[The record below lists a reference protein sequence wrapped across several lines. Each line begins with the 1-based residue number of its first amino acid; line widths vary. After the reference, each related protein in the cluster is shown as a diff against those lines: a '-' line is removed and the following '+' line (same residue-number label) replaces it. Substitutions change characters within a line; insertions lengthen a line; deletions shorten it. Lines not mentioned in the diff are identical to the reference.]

1 MENKDYA
8 TIQKEKIQQATE
20 KLEQG
25 ILNFVSG
32 EQYQD
37 YLKVMSKFHNYS
49 YSNSIL
55 IAMQRPDATLLAG
68 YTGWQKKFKRQVL
81 AGEHGIKIFA
91 PSPIK
96 QVVEKERLDPDTN
109 LPVLDE
115 NGEPMKD
122 TVEVKIAKFKVV
134 TVFDVAQTTGEPLPE
149 LEIPDLTGNVT
160 EYENF
165 LAAIRRTADVPIGF
179 EPIEGESHGYFI
191 PAEHRIA
198 IKEGM
203 SEAQTLKTAI
213 HELAHSRLHNM
224 DQNSRDPNVKGKDR
238 NTKEVEAE
246 SIAFVVCSHF
256 GLDTGDY
263 SFGYIG
269 TWSSGKELPE
279 LKSSLQIIRSAATGI
294 ITEIE
299 SHLEEIQKEMEQDKA
314 ISQGQEQTASQNVKE
329 PKTPDDEQPI
339 YTIGGHKCL
348 PADEWRSSDGTYF
361 LMGKSVEQPD
371 AYHVIVNE
379 SHTFDFEGQPA
390 RETVE
395 RTFADFLDQ
404 EYGVPDKDQSDQERN
419 FRILPTDHHTYAV
432 HSDSE
437 RFGTDATVFEGATRT
452 ECVDYIANQKEPED
466 WRFYVIPDLMT
477 WQHGQSKQ
485 SPTALEHYDTISEA
499 AARFQEL
506 RKEPYNFEEA
516 PIPDTDR
523 SYSRLTLGI
532 EGVTTP
538 SAVDVIHVEAGKN
551 ILCEDFTR
559 LPAINTDRNAL
570 SAIGEIAQNIP
581 IDQVNHF
588 HVMTPEEVKSFT
600 LAHLLDKL
608 HREGVEDTSAVEAGF
623 DAYYDSGGADYLKP
637 SKNQQE
643 QYELVD
649 FSSWDNPY
657 FSLPEN
663 IHAAEL
669 TPEQQFAQELA
680 QFCREYDPYSFP
692 APEGHTDPLPDD
704 ILKDLS
710 SGTDLQIR
718 QWLKQVIDA
727 GDEDSI
733 KAQPL
738 MERLEAHFPME
749 NAPET
754 VPAEPTISFYAAECM
769 EFSNRGEYQDNL
781 TLEEALAVYD
791 SIPPERMNGIPCVGF
806 HLKDGSIYEG
816 DFPLMYG
823 GQIDR
828 DGINLVEHYRESP
841 LVQKAISD
849 LQTILDRRAVMQQ
862 RSAEREADPDEVCY
876 RVSSMY
882 LHIQE
887 ASDGSWDYTLY
898 DNQLKEIDGGQ
909 IGDSDTPLSE
919 VRDDLTAEILHGD
932 KKPVPEI
939 PIEQFEQMLTDR
951 EQNMKCPIFPKS
963 LPEVYGTP
971 EMETWRICHQANCA
985 CKEQFDKEYGPAYHD
1000 HQVPEFLQKMTERYG
1015 INRCKLVLASTIQLA
1030 DHDGRY
1036 HPDIKKAAGTV
1047 PIPGATNDHHDV
1059 RRIYQV
1065 TCHPVMLDVAFRDLL
1080 AMEKEQAHEQ
1090 AAEQSER
1097 KSTKSDKEKASQRS
1111 SVLQKLKEK
1120 QQAIAASDKKPPSV
1134 THEKKQLE

>member
-1 MENKDYA
+1 MAKKDYA
-8 TIQKEKIQQATE
+8 AKQRERIQQTTE

-25 ILNFVSG
+25 ILDFLSG
-32 EQYQD
+32 DQYQN

-55 IAMQRPDATLLAG
+55 IAMQRPNATHLAG
-68 YTGWQKKFKRQVL
+68 YVGWQNKFKRQVL
-81 AGEHGIKIFA
+81 AGENGIKIFA
-91 PSPIK
+91 PAPIT

-109 LPVLDE
+109 LPILDE
-115 NGEPMKD
+115 NGDPVKD
-122 TVEVKIAKFKVV
+122 TVEIKLPNYKVV
-134 TVFDVAQTTGEPLPE
+134 TVFDVSQTYGEPLPE
-149 LEIPDLTGNVT
+149 LEIPDLTGNVA

-165 LAAIRRTADVPIGF
+165 LEAIRRTADVPIGF

-191 PAEHRIA
+191 PAEQRIA

-224 DQNSRDPNVKGKDR
+224 DQNSRDPKIKGKDR

-279 LKSSLQIIRSAATGI
+279 LKSSLQTIRSAATGI

-299 SHLEEIQKEMEQDKA
+299 SHLDEIQKEWEQDKT
-314 ISQGQEQTASQNVKE
+314 ISQGQEQTVSQSVEE
-329 PKTPDDEQPI
+329 PESSETEQPV
-339 YTIGGHKCL
+339 YTISGHKCL

-371 AYHVIVNE
+371 FYHVIVNE
-379 SHTFDFEGQPA
+379 SHTFDFEGRPA

-395 RTFADFLDQ
+395 RTFAEFLDK
-404 EYGVPDKDQSDQERN
+404 EYGVPDKNHSDQEQN

-437 RFGTDATVFEGATRT
+437 RFGTDAKVFEGATRT
-452 ECVDYIANQKEPED
+452 ECVDYIAKRKEPEE
-466 WRFYVIPDLMT
+466 WRYYIIPDLMT
-477 WQHGQSKQ
+477 WQHGQSRQ
-485 SPTALEHYDTISEA
+485 SPTSLEHYDTISEA
-499 AARFQEL
+499 VTRFQEL
-506 RKEPYNFEEA
+506 RKEPYNSEEA

-523 SYSRLTLGI
+523 SYARLTLGI
-532 EGVTTP
+532 EGITTP

-559 LPAINTDRNAL
+559 LPAVNTDPNAL
-570 SAIGEIAQNIP
+570 SAIAEIAQNIQ

-600 LAHLLDKL
+600 LTHLLDKL
-608 HREGVEDTSAVEAGF
+608 HREGVKDTSAVEAGF

-637 SKNQQE
+637 SKSQQE
-643 QYELVD
+643 RYELID

-657 FSLPEN
+657 FQFPESFQPVK
-663 IHAAEL
+663 L
-669 TPEQQFAQELA
+669 TPEQQFAQDLA
-680 QFCREYDPYSFP
+680 QFCRDYDPYSFP
-692 APEGHTDPLPDD
+692 APEGNTDPLPDD

-710 SGTDLQIR
+710 SGTDLGIR
-718 QWLKQVIDA
+718 QWLQQVIDA
-727 GDEDSI
+727 NDEDSI

-738 MERLEAHFPME
+738 MDRLEKIFPLE
-749 NAPET
+749 NVPESI
-754 VPAEPTISFYAAECM
+754 PAEPSITFYAAECM
-769 EFSNRGEYQDNL
+769 EFSNMGEYQNNL

-791 SIPPERMNGIPCVGF
+791 SIPPERLNGIPCVGF

-816 DFPLMYG
+816 DYPLMYDG
-823 GQIDR
+823 KIDR
-828 DGINLVEHYRESP
+828 DGINLVEHYKESP

-849 LQTILDRRAVMQQ
+849 LQTILDDRTAMQK
-862 RSAEREADPDEVCY
+862 RSAERDADPDEVCY
-876 RVSSMY
+876 KVSSMY

-887 ASDGSWDYTLY
+887 ASDGGWDYTLY
-898 DNQLKEIDGGQ
+898 DNQLREIDGGQ
-909 IGDSDTPLSE
+909 LGDPDTPLSE
-919 VRDDLTAEILHGD
+919 VRDDLISDILHGD
-932 KKPVPEI
+932 KKPVTEI
-939 PIEQFEQMLTDR
+939 PMEQFEQMMDEKEHNL
-951 EQNMKCPIFPKS
+951 KCPIFPKS

-971 EMETWRICHQANCA
+971 EMDTWRICHQANYA
-985 CKEQFDKEYGPAYHD
+985 CKIQFDKEYGPAYHD
-1000 HQVPEFLQKMTERYG
+1000 RRVPEFLQEMTERYG
-1015 INRCKLVLASTIQLA
+1015 IDRCKLVLASTIQLA

-1036 HPDIKKAAGTV
+1036 YPDIKEAAGKV
-1047 PIPGATNDHHDV
+1047 HIPGATNDHHDV
-1059 RRIYQV
+1059 RRTYQV
-1065 TCHPVMLDVAFRDLL
+1065 TCHPVMVNVAFRDLL
-1080 AMEKEQAHEQ
+1080 AMEKEQTHAKD
-1090 AAEQSER
+1090 AEHTEER
-1097 KSTKSDKEKASQRS
+1097 TVKTDREETGQRP
-1111 SVLQKLKEK
+1111 SVLQKLKAK
-1120 QQAIAASDKKPPSV
+1120 QNAIAASNKKPPAI
-1134 THEKKQLE
+1134 THDKKQLE

>member
-1 MENKDYA
+1 MAKKDYVA
-8 TIQKEKIQQATE
+8 KQRERIQQATK

-25 ILNFVSG
+25 ILDFLSG

-37 YLKVMSKFHNYS
+37 YLRVMSKFHSYS

-55 IAMQRPDATLLAG
+55 IAMQRPGATHLAG
-68 YTGWQKKFKRQVL
+68 YVGWQNKFKRQVL
-81 AGEHGIKIFA
+81 AGENGIKIFA
-91 PSPIK
+91 PSPIT

-109 LPVLDE
+109 LPILDE
-115 NGEPMKD
+115 NGEPVKD
-122 TVEVKIAKFKVV
+122 TVEIKLPNYKVV
-134 TVFDVAQTTGEPLPE
+134 TVFDVSQTYGEPLPE
-149 LEIPDLTGNVT
+149 LEIPDLTGNVA

-165 LAAIRRTADVPIGF
+165 LEAIRRTADVPIGF

-191 PAEHRIA
+191 PAEQRIA

-224 DQNSRDPNVKGKDR
+224 DQNSRDLNVKGKDR

-279 LKSSLQIIRSAATGI
+279 LKSSLKTIRSAATGI

-299 SHLEEIQKEMEQDKA
+299 SHLEEIQKEQEQDK
-314 ISQGQEQTASQNVKE
+314 
-329 PKTPDDEQPI
+329 
-339 YTIGGHKCL
+339 TI
-348 PADEWRSSDGTYF
+348 F
-361 LMGKSVEQPD
+361 Q
-371 AYHVIVNE
+371 
-379 SHTFDFEGQPA
+379 
-390 RETVE
+390 
-395 RTFADFLDQ
+395 
-404 EYGVPDKDQSDQERN
+404 DQERN

-437 RFGTDATVFEGATRT
+437 RFGTDAKVFEGATRT
-452 ECVDYIANQKEPED
+452 ECVDYIAKHKEPEE
-466 WRFYVIPDLMT
+466 WRYYIIPDLMT
-477 WQHGQSKQ
+477 WQHGQSRQ
-485 SPTALEHYDTISEA
+485 SLTALEHYDTISEA
-499 AARFQEL
+499 VTRFQEL
-506 RKEPYNFEEA
+506 RKEPYNSEEA
-516 PIPDTDR
+516 PIPDTER
-523 SYSRLTLGI
+523 SYARLTLGI

-551 ILCEDFTR
+551 ILSEDFTR

-608 HREGVEDTSAVEAGF
+608 HREGVEDTSSVEAGF

-643 QYELVD
+643 RYELVA

-657 FSLPEN
+657 FYLPEN
-663 IHAAEL
+663 IHTAEL

-680 QFCREYDPYSFP
+680 QFCRDYDPYSFP
-692 APEGHTDPLPDD
+692 APEGNTDPLPDD

-710 SGTDLQIR
+710 SGTDLGIR

-727 GDEDSI
+727 NDEDSI

-738 MERLEAHFPME
+738 MDRLEKNFPLE
-749 NAPET
+749 NVPESI
-754 VPAEPTISFYAAECM
+754 PAEPSITFYAAECM
-769 EFSNRGEYQDNL
+769 EFSNMGEYQDNL
-781 TLEEALAVYD
+781 TLEEAFTVYD
-791 SIPPERMNGIPCVGF
+791 SIPPERLNGIPCVGF

-823 GQIDR
+823 GKIDR
-828 DGINLVEHYRESP
+828 DGINLVEHYKESP

-849 LQTILDRRAVMQQ
+849 LQTILDHRTAMQQ
-862 RSAEREADPDEVCY
+862 RSAERDTDPDEVCY
-876 RVSSMY
+876 KVSSMY
-882 LHIQE
+882 LYIQE
-887 ASDGSWDYTLY
+887 ASDGCWDYTLY
-898 DNQLKEIDGGQ
+898 DNQLREIDGGQ
-909 IGDSDTPLSE
+909 LGDPDTPLSE
-919 VRDDLTAEILHGD
+919 VRDDLISDILHSD
-932 KKPVPEI
+932 KKPVTEI
-939 PIEQFEQMLTDR
+939 PMEQFEQMMDEKEHNL
-951 EQNMKCPIFPKS
+951 KCPIFPKS

-971 EMETWRICHQANCA
+971 EMDTWRICHQANYA
-985 CKEQFDKEYGPAYHD
+985 CKIQFDKEYGPAYHD
-1000 HQVPEFLQKMTERYG
+1000 RRVPEFLQEMTERYG
-1015 INRCKLVLASTIQLA
+1015 IDRCKLVLASTIQLA

-1036 HPDIKKAAGTV
+1036 YPDIKEAAAKIH
-1047 PIPGATNDHHDV
+1047 IPGATNDHHDV
-1059 RRIYQV
+1059 RRTYQV
-1065 TCHPVMLDVAFRDLL
+1065 TCHPVMVNVAFRDLL
-1080 AMEKEQAHEQ
+1080 AIEKAQTHAKDTEHAT
-1090 AAEQSER
+1090 AEPAG
-1097 KSTKSDKEKASQRS
+1097 TDKEKAGQRP

-1120 QQAIAASDKKPPSV
+1120 QNAIAASDKKPPSI
-1134 THEKKQLE
+1134 THDKKQLE